1 MRVQRAWTLAAD
13 EEPGEFRDALTRPYL
28 GDDDRYVFP
37 SIGGDTHALHPL
49 LAWWAVLFAL
59 SLLARYQPDT
69 WTRYLDVVQFSLLD
83 EALVVVG
90 HAALLHVSALGRAL
104 VGSTILGVP
113 LF

>member
-59 SLLARYQPDT
+59 SLLPRYQPDT
-69 WTRYLDVVQFSLLD
+69 WTRYLDVDSSAHAEPLETLLD
-83 EALVVVG
+83 QALVVCPQL
-90 HAALLHVSALGRAL
+90 LLHAIGSVS
-104 VGSTILGVP
+104 
-113 LF
+113 